1 MQQKEQLHAQLRKTL
16 STYAQGLSVDVVLGE
31 LRKLGDELTRIAL
44 QTTDSGVAIN
54 DFVIDIHGVVRER
67 KK

>member
-1 MQQKEQLHAQLRKTL
+1 MQQKEQLQAQLRKTL
-16 STYAQGLSVDVVLGE
+16 SIHARGLSVDAVLGE

-44 QTTDSGVAIN
+44 QTTDSGAAIN